1 MCSYMLSRIF
11 RVVRLAVRSF
21 MRLADATLLL
31 QIMVIFEYFPQEQI
45 VFPDPFDQLAHAVSK
60 VDLETGLAFG

>member
-1 MCSYMLSRIF
+1 
-11 RVVRLAVRSF
+11 

-45 VFPDPFDQLAHAVSK
+45 VFPDPFDQLAHAFSK